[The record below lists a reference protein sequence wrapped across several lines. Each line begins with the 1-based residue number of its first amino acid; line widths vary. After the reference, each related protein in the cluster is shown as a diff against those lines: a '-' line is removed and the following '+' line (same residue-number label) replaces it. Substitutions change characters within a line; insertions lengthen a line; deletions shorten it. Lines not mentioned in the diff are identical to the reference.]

1 MDSFEI
7 PEGAATAPMYAAYLN
22 AEQAERLHMAAAKAR
37 RKYPFAR
44 RRIRRVEDAATK
56 RVGEGVPDEVIDVL
70 VESMEGGLKN
80 RTKAE
85 DGRRRT

>member
-1 MDSFEI
+1 
-7 PEGAATAPMYAAYLN
+7 
-22 AEQAERLHMAAAKAR
+22 MAAAKAC

-56 RVGEGVPDEVIDVL
+56 HVGERVPEEVMDVL

-80 RTKAE
+80 RTKVK
-85 DGRRRT
+85 DGRHRS